1 MFFDPSTYLWSF
13 FVFEGGP
20 FCGIFTID
28 TQEKTKMIMDLD
40 ANRLILSTL
49 YNARDLGGLRTAF
62 GKRTAFRRFVRSD
75 EPSLLS
81 EEDLEALLLYPIRT
95 VIDLRSQEEI
105 NRRGTP
111 FMNHPDILFRNIS
124 LFESDPEGEDD
135 PTVQVALRHTLG
147 ELYIFLLETRK
158 IQLSEVFRQILDAP
172 EGAILFHCTH
182 GKDRTGIIAALL
194 LSLVQVSREDIVN
207 NYSVTY
213 DYIRALVDPKLALMP
228 IQTHHIFK
236 SDAENMEIFLD
247 FLDKKYQGQAAVYLR
262 SIGFSELEISK
273 LRSRLL
279 ES

>member
-1 MFFDPSTYLWSF
+1 MH
-13 FVFEGGP
+13 
-20 FCGIFTID
+20 
-28 TQEKTKMIMDLD
+28 MDLD
-40 ANRLILSTL
+40 SNRLILPTL
-49 YNARDLGGLRTAF
+49 YNARDLGGLQTAF

-75 EPSLLS
+75 EPSMLSKADLDSLLS
-81 EEDLEALLLYPIRT
+81 YPIRT

-111 FMNHPDILFRNIS
+111 FMNHPDILFSNVS
-124 LFESDPEGEDD
+124 LFETDPEGEDD

-147 ELYIFLLETRK
+147 QLYIFLLETRK
-158 IQLSEVFRQILDAP
+158 TQLAEVFRQILAAP

-213 DYIRALVDPKLALMP
+213 DYIRKLVDPKLALMP
-228 IQTHHIFK
+228 LNTHHILK

-247 FLDKKYQGQAAVYLR
+247 FLDKNYQGQSAVYLR
-262 SIGFSELEISK
+262 SIGFSESEISM

>member
-1 MFFDPSTYLWSF
+1 MT
-13 FVFEGGP
+13 
-20 FCGIFTID
+20 
-28 TQEKTKMIMDLD
+28 MDLD
-40 ANRLILSTL
+40 ANRLILPTL

-62 GKRTAFRRFVRSD
+62 GKRTAFRCFVRSD
-75 EPSLLS
+75 EPSMLS
-81 EEDLEALLLYPIRT
+81 EDDLEALLLYPIRT

-105 NRRGTP
+105 DRRGTP
-111 FMNHPDILFRNIS
+111 FMNHPAILYRNIS

-147 ELYIFLLETRK
+147 ELYIYLLETRK
-158 IQLSEVFRQILDAP
+158 NQLAEVFRQILDAP

-194 LSLVQVSREDIVN
+194 LSLVQVSRSDIVN

-213 DYIRALVDPKLALMP
+213 DYIRVLVDPKLALMP
-228 IQTHHIFK
+228 LKAHHILK
-236 SDAENMEIFLD
+236 SDAANMEIFLD
-247 FLDKKYQGQAAVYLR
+247 FLDKNYQGQAAVYLR
-262 SIGFSELEISK
+262 TIGFSDSEINT

>member
-1 MFFDPSTYLWSF
+1 MT
-13 FVFEGGP
+13 
-20 FCGIFTID
+20 
-28 TQEKTKMIMDLD
+28 MDLD
-40 ANRLILSTL
+40 ANRLILPTL

-75 EPSLLS
+75 EPSMLS
-81 EEDLEALLLYPIRT
+81 EDDLEALLLYPIRT

-105 NRRGTP
+105 GRRGTP
-111 FMNHPDILFRNIS
+111 FMNHPAILYRNIS

-158 IQLSEVFRQILDAP
+158 TQLAEVFHQILEAP

-194 LSLVQVSREDIVN
+194 LSLVQVSREDIVS

-228 IQTHHIFK
+228 LKAHHILK

-247 FLDKKYQGQAAVYLR
+247 YLDKNYQGQASVYLR
-262 SIGFSELEISK
+262 TIGFFESEINA